1 MSTSEPPPI
10 PELDFEVLDVSVAR
24 GVVPLLSFRLRI
36 TEHAGVPVD
45 AVTLES
51 QIQIEA
57 ARRRYKD
64 KREQEALLDLFG
76 EPHRYAK
83 TVRTMVLAL
92 ATTQVQRFTG
102 SIECDVRVPSSFD
115 LGLAWVKYF
124 HALEEGEVPLAFQF
138 SGTVFYQAE
147 NGNLQIA
154 KIPWD
159 REATFRMPLKVWKQM
174 IDEHYPD
181 DNWLTLRRDV
191 FDRLYRYKARN
202 SLSSWEEAITALLAG
217 EADAPA
223 ANGSPVGA
231 PGTSRLR
238 ITNIPDE
245 PAS

>member
-1 MSTSEPPPI
+1 MSTGNAPAI
-10 PELDFEVLDVSVAR
+10 PVLDFEVLDVGVAR

-64 KREQEALLDLFG
+64 PREQEALLDIFG
-76 EPHRYAK
+76 EPHRYSK
-83 TVRTMVLAL
+83 TVRTMVLAI

-102 SIECDVRVPSSFD
+102 STEAHVKVSSSFD

-124 HALEEGEVPLAFQF
+124 HALEQGEVPLAFQF
-138 SGTVFYQAE
+138 SGTIFYQNEEGA
-147 NGNLQIA
+147 LQIC

-159 REATFRMPLKVWKQM
+159 REAAFRMPLSVWKQM
-174 IDEHYPD
+174 VDEHYPD

-191 FDRLYRYKARN
+191 FDRLYRYRARN
-202 SLSSWEEAITALLAG
+202 SLSTWEEAITQLLAG
-217 EADAPA
+217 EPDAADADGGPASAPA
-223 ANGSPVGA
+223 AG
-231 PGTSRLR
+231 RLR
-238 ITNIPDE
+238 FTNIPDD
-245 PAS
+245 PAP

>member
-1 MSTSEPPPI
+1 MPDTPPI
-10 PELDFEVLDVSVAR
+10 PVLDFEVLDVSVAR

-64 KREQEALLDLFG
+64 AREQEALLDIFG

-83 TVRTMVLAL
+83 TVRTMLLAI

-102 SIECDVRVPSSFD
+102 SVETEVRVPSSFD
-115 LGLAWVKYF
+115 LGLGWVKYF
-124 HALEEGEVPLAFQF
+124 HALQDGEVPLAFQF
-138 SGTVFYQAE
+138 SGTVFYQGE

-159 REATFRMPLKVWKQM
+159 REAFFRMPLKVWKQM

-202 SLSSWEEAITALLAG
+202 SLSSWEEAITSLLAG
-217 EADAPA
+217 EADAPV
-223 ANGSPVGA
+223 ANRSPVGA
-231 PGTSRLR
+231 PATARLR
-238 ITNIPDE
+238 ITNIPDDPE
-245 PAS
+245 P

>member
-1 MSTSEPPPI
+1 VSTSEPPPI

>member
-1 MSTSEPPPI
+1 MLDTPPI
-10 PELDFEVLDVSVAR
+10 PVLDFEVLDVSVAR

-64 KREQEALLDLFG
+64 AREQEALLDIFG

-83 TVRTMVLAL
+83 TVKTMLLAI

-102 SIECDVRVPSSFD
+102 SVEAEVRVPSSFD
-115 LGLAWVKYF
+115 LGLGWVKYF
-124 HALEEGEVPLAFQF
+124 HALQDGEVPLAFQF
-138 SGTVFYQAE
+138 SGTVFYQGE

-159 REATFRMPLKVWKQM
+159 REAFFRMPLKVWKQM
-174 IDEHYPD
+174 VDEHYPD

-202 SLSSWEEAITALLAG
+202 SMSSWEEAITQLLAG

-223 ANGSPVGA
+223 ASGSPVGA
-231 PGTSRLR
+231 PATARLR

-245 PAS
+245 PEP

>member
-1 MSTSEPPPI
+1 MPDTPPI
-10 PELDFEVLDVSVAR
+10 PVLDFEVLDVSVAR
-24 GVVPLLSFRLRI
+24 GVVPLLSFKLRI

-64 KREQEALLDLFG
+64 PREQEALLDIFG

-83 TVRTMVLAL
+83 TVKTMVLAI

-102 SIECDVRVPSSFD
+102 SVEAEVRVPSSFD

-124 HALEEGEVPLAFQF
+124 HALQDGEVPLAFQF
-138 SGTVFYQAE
+138 SGTVFYQGE

-159 REATFRMPLKVWKQM
+159 REAFFRMPLRVWKQM
-174 IDEHYPD
+174 VDEHYPD

-202 SLSSWEEAITALLAG
+202 SLSSWEEAITQLLAG
-217 EADAPA
+217 EADAPV
-223 ANGSPVGA
+223 ANGSAVGA
-231 PGTSRLR
+231 PATARLR
-238 ITNIPDE
+238 ITNIPDDPE
-245 PAS
+245 P

>member
-1 MSTSEPPPI
+1 MAEAPAPI
-10 PELDFEVLDVSVAR
+10 PVLDFEVLDVSVAR
-24 GVVPLLSFRLRI
+24 GVVPLLSFKVRI
-36 TEHAGVPVD
+36 AEHAGVPVE

-64 KREQEALLDLFG
+64 AREQEALLDIFG

-83 TVRTMVLAL
+83 TVRTMVLAI

-102 SIECDVRVPSSFD
+102 SVEADVRVPSSFD
-115 LGLAWVKYF
+115 LGLGWVKYF
-124 HALEEGEVPLAFQF
+124 HALQDGEVPLAFQF
-138 SGTVFYQAE
+138 SGTIFYQGD

-159 REATFRMPLKVWKQM
+159 REAFFRMPLRVWKQM

-202 SLSSWEEAITALLAG
+202 SLSSWEEAITELLAG
-217 EADAPA
+217 EADAPV
-223 ANGSPVGA
+223 ANGRPVGA
-231 PGTSRLR
+231 PATERLR
-238 ITNIPDE
+238 ITNIPDIE
-245 PAS
+245 P

>member
-1 MSTSEPPPI
+1 MSETAPI
-10 PELDFEVLDVSVAR
+10 PDIDIEVLDVSVAR

-45 AVTLES
+45 AITLES

-64 KREQEALLDLFG
+64 AREQEALLDLFG

-83 TVRTMVLAL
+83 TVRTMVLAI
-92 ATTQVQRFTG
+92 ATTQVQRFSGTT
-102 SIECDVRVPSSFD
+102 EAEVKVPSSFD

-124 HALEEGEVPLAFQF
+124 HALEDGEVPLAFQF
-138 SGTVFYQAE
+138 SGTVFYQGEA
-147 NGNLQIA
+147 GNLQIA

-159 REATFRMPLKVWKQM
+159 REATFRMPLRVWKQM

-202 SLSSWEEAITALLAG
+202 ALGTWEETITHLLAG
-217 EADAPA
+217 EADAPVSNGGPPAEPA
-223 ANGSPVGA
+223 AN
-231 PGTSRLR
+231 RLR
-238 ITNIPDE
+238 FTNIPD
-245 PAS
+245 PTP

>member
-1 MSTSEPPPI
+1 MPDTPPI
-10 PELDFEVLDVSVAR
+10 PVLDFEVLDVSVAR

-64 KREQEALLDLFG
+64 AREQEALLDIFG

-83 TVRTMVLAL
+83 TVKTMLLAI

-102 SIECDVRVPSSFD
+102 SVEAEVRVPSSFD
-115 LGLAWVKYF
+115 LGLGWVKYF
-124 HALEEGEVPLAFQF
+124 HALQEGEVPLAFQF
-138 SGTVFYQAE
+138 SGTVFYQGE

-159 REATFRMPLKVWKQM
+159 REAFFRMPLKVWKQM

-202 SLSSWEEAITALLAG
+202 SLSSWEETITSLLSG

-223 ANGSPVGA
+223 ANGGPVDA
-231 PGTSRLR
+231 PTPARLR

-245 PAS
+245 PAP

>member
-1 MSTSEPPPI
+1 MSTGDAPTI
-10 PELDFEVLDVSVAR
+10 PVLDFEVLDVSVAR

-64 KREQEALLDLFG
+64 PREQEALLDIFG

-83 TVRTMVLAL
+83 TVRTMVLAI
-92 ATTQVQRFTG
+92 ATTQVPRFTG
-102 SIECDVRVPSSFD
+102 STEAHVKVSSSFD

-124 HALEEGEVPLAFQF
+124 HALEQGEVPLAFQF
-138 SGTVFYQAE
+138 SGTVFYQGEA
-147 NGNLQIA
+147 GTLQIC

-159 REATFRMPLKVWKQM
+159 REAAFRMPLSVWKQM
-174 IDEHYPD
+174 VDEHYPD

-191 FDRLYRYKARN
+191 FDRLYRYRARN
-202 SLSSWEEAITALLAG
+202 SLSTWEEAITALLAG
-217 EADAPA
+217 EPDAADANGGPA
-223 ANGSPVGA
+223 SA
-231 PGTSRLR
+231 PGAARWR
-238 ITNIPDE
+238 ITNIPDD
-245 PAS
+245 PAP

>member
-1 MSTSEPPPI
+1 MSTSEPAPI
-10 PELDFEVLDVSVAR
+10 PVLDFEGLDVSVAR
-24 GVVPLLSFRLRI
+24 GVVPLLSFRVRI

-64 KREQEALLDLFG
+64 AREQEALLDLFG
-76 EPHRYAK
+76 EPKRYAK
-83 TVRTMVLAL
+83 TVRTMVLAI

-102 SIECDVRVPSSFD
+102 STEAEVRVPSSFD

-138 SGTVFYQAE
+138 SGTVFYQGE
-147 NGNLQIA
+147 NGNLQIS

-159 REATFRMPLKVWKQM
+159 REATFRMPLRVWKQM
-174 IDEHYPD
+174 VDEHYPD

-191 FDRLYRYKARN
+191 FDRLYRYKARH
-202 SLSSWEEAITALLAG
+202 SLASWEEAVTRLLAG
-217 EADAPA
+217 EADAPETYGGLA
-223 ANGSPVGA
+223 
-231 PGTSRLR
+231 GTPAVARLR
-238 ITNIPDE
+238 FTNIPDPE
-245 PAS
+245 P

>member
-1 MSTSEPPPI
+1 MADTPPI
-10 PELDFEVLDVSVAR
+10 PVLDFEVLDVSVAR
-24 GVVPLLSFRLRI
+24 GVVPLLSFKLRI

-64 KREQEALLDLFG
+64 AREQEALLDIFG

-83 TVRTMVLAL
+83 TVKTMLLAI

-102 SIECDVRVPSSFD
+102 SVDAEVRVPSSFD

-124 HALEEGEVPLAFQF
+124 HALQDGEVPLAFQF
-138 SGTVFYQAE
+138 SGTVFYQGE

-159 REATFRMPLKVWKQM
+159 REAFFRMPLKVWKQM

-202 SLSSWEEAITALLAG
+202 SLSSWEEAITSLLAG
-217 EADAPA
+217 EADAPIPNA
-223 ANGSPVGA
+223 SRVGA
-231 PGTSRLR
+231 PTTTRLR
-238 ITNIPDE
+238 ITNIPDGPE
-245 PAS
+245 P

>member
-1 MSTSEPPPI
+1 VSTSEPAPI
-10 PELDFEVLDVSVAR
+10 PVLDFEVLDVSVAR

-64 KREQEALLDLFG
+64 AREQEALLDLFG
-76 EPHRYAK
+76 EPKRYAK
-83 TVRTMVLAL
+83 TVRTMVLAI

-102 SIECDVRVPSSFD
+102 STEAEVRVPSSFD

-138 SGTVFYQAE
+138 SGTVFYQGE
-147 NGNLQIA
+147 NGNLQIS

-159 REATFRMPLKVWKQM
+159 REATFRMPLRVWKQM
-174 IDEHYPD
+174 VDEHYPD

-191 FDRLYRYKARN
+191 FDRLYRYKARH
-202 SLSSWEEAITALLAG
+202 SLASWEEAVTRLLAG
-217 EADAPA
+217 EADAPEA
-223 ANGSPVGA
+223 YGGLA
-231 PGTSRLR
+231 GTPAVARLR
-238 ITNIPDE
+238 FTNIPDTE
-245 PAS
+245 P

>member
-1 MSTSEPPPI
+1 MPDTPPI
-10 PELDFEVLDVSVAR
+10 PVLDFEVLDVSVAR

-64 KREQEALLDLFG
+64 AREQEALLDIFG

-83 TVRTMVLAL
+83 TVKTMLLAI

-102 SIECDVRVPSSFD
+102 SVEAEVRVPSSFD
-115 LGLAWVKYF
+115 LSLGWVKYF
-124 HALEEGEVPLAFQF
+124 HALQEGEVPLAFQF
-138 SGTVFYQAE
+138 SGTVFYQGE

-159 REATFRMPLKVWKQM
+159 REAFFRMPLRVWKQM
-174 IDEHYPD
+174 VDEHYPD

-202 SLSSWEEAITALLAG
+202 SLSTWEEAITQLLAG
-217 EADAPA
+217 EADAPV
-223 ANGSPVGA
+223 ANRSPVGA
-231 PGTSRLR
+231 PTTARLR
-238 ITNIPDE
+238 ITNIPDDPE
-245 PAS
+245 P

>member
-1 MSTSEPPPI
+1 VSTSEPAPI
-10 PELDFEVLDVSVAR
+10 PILDFEVLDVSVAR

-57 ARRRYKD
+57 ARRRYRD
-64 KREQEALLDLFG
+64 AREQEALLDLFG
-76 EPHRYAK
+76 EPKRYAK
-83 TVRTMVLAL
+83 TVRTMVLAI

-102 SIECDVRVPSSFD
+102 STEAEVRVPSSFD

-138 SGTVFYQAE
+138 SGTVFYQGE
-147 NGNLQIA
+147 HGNLQIS

-159 REATFRMPLKVWKQM
+159 REATFRMPLRVWKQM
-174 IDEHYPD
+174 VDEHYPD

-191 FDRLYRYKARN
+191 FDRLYRYKARH
-202 SLSSWEEAITALLAG
+202 SLASWEEAVTQLLAG
-217 EADAPA
+217 EADAPDADGGPA
-223 ANGSPVGA
+223 AIPA
-231 PGTSRLR
+231 AARLR
-238 ITNIPDE
+238 FTNIPDPE
-245 PAS
+245 P

>member
-1 MSTSEPPPI
+1 MSTDDAAAI
-10 PELDFEVLDVSVAR
+10 PVLDFEVLDVGVAR

-64 KREQEALLDLFG
+64 PREQEALLDIFG

-83 TVRTMVLAL
+83 TVRTMMLAL
-92 ATTQVQRFTG
+92 ATTQVPRFTG
-102 SIECDVRVPSSFD
+102 STETHVKVPSSFD

-124 HALEEGEVPLAFQF
+124 HALEQGEVPLAFQF
-138 SGTVFYQAE
+138 SGTIFYQGE
-147 NGNLQIA
+147 GGKLQIA

-159 REATFRMPLKVWKQM
+159 REATFRMPLAVWKQM

-191 FDRLYRYKARN
+191 FDRLYRYRARN
-202 SLSSWEEAITALLAG
+202 ALGSWEEAITQLLAG
-217 EADAPA
+217 EADAPLGNGGPPTEPA
-223 ANGSPVGA
+223 AN
-231 PGTSRLR
+231 RLR
-238 ITNIPDE
+238 FTNIPDQT
-245 PAS
+245 P

>member
-1 MSTSEPPPI
+1 MPDTPPI
-10 PELDFEVLDVSVAR
+10 PVLDFEVLDVSVAR

-64 KREQEALLDLFG
+64 AREQEALLDIFG

-83 TVRTMVLAL
+83 TVKTMVLAI

-102 SIECDVRVPSSFD
+102 SVEAEVRVPSSFD

-124 HALEEGEVPLAFQF
+124 HALQDGEVPLAFQF
-138 SGTVFYQAE
+138 SGTVFYQGE

-159 REATFRMPLKVWKQM
+159 REAFFRMPLKVWKQM

-217 EADAPA
+217 EADAPVV
-223 ANGSPVGA
+223 NGSPVGA
-231 PGTSRLR
+231 PATARLR
-238 ITNIPDE
+238 ITNIPDDPE
-245 PAS
+245 P

>member
-1 MSTSEPPPI
+1 MSEPAPI
-10 PELDFEVLDVSVAR
+10 PVLDFEVLDVSVAR

-64 KREQEALLDLFG
+64 AREQEALLDLFG

-83 TVRTMVLAL
+83 TVRTLVLAI

-102 SIECDVRVPSSFD
+102 SIEADVKVPSSFD

-124 HALEEGEVPLAFQF
+124 HALEDGEVPLAFQF
-138 SGTVFYQAE
+138 SGTVFYQGE
-147 NGNLQIA
+147 NGNLQIS

-159 REATFRMPLKVWKQM
+159 REATYRMPLRVWKQM
-174 IDEHYPD
+174 VDEHYPD
-181 DNWLTLRRDV
+181 DNWLTLQRDV
-191 FDRLYRYKARN
+191 FDRLYRYKARH
-202 SLSSWEEAITALLAG
+202 SLSSWEEAITQLLAG
-217 EADAPA
+217 EADAPV
-223 ANGSPVGA
+223 ANGGA
-231 PGTSRLR
+231 ALGAVPSAERLR
-238 ITNIPDE
+238 FTNIPDPE
-245 PAS
+245 P

>member
-1 MSTSEPPPI
+1 MSTPDTSPI
-10 PELDFEVLDVSVAR
+10 PQLDFEVLDVSVAR

-36 TEHAGVPVD
+36 TEHAGVPID

-102 SIECDVRVPSSFD
+102 SIEADVRVPSSFD

-124 HALEEGEVPLAFQF
+124 HALQDGEVPLAFQF

-159 REATFRMPLKVWKQM
+159 REAFFRMPLKVWKQM
-174 IDEHYPD
+174 VDEHYPD

-202 SLSSWEEAITALLAG
+202 SLSSWEETITSLLTG
-217 EADAPA
+217 EADAPV

-231 PGTSRLR
+231 PTTARLR
-238 ITNIPDE
+238 ITNIPDDPE
-245 PAS
+245 P

>member
-1 MSTSEPPPI
+1 MTAPEHTVI

-45 AVTLES
+45 AVTLEL

-124 HALEEGEVPLAFQF
+124 HALEDGEVPLAFQF

-159 REATFRMPLKVWKQM
+159 REAFFRMPLKVWKQM

-202 SLSSWEEAITALLAG
+202 SLSSWEETISALLAG
-217 EADAPA
+217 EADAPV

-231 PGTSRLR
+231 PGTARMR

-245 PAS
+245 PVP